1 LFFLITAWQ
10 AGIIITSNYAFLNYL
25 VLVLGFL
32 LLDDQFLSRFVPASL
47 RFPACIPDS
56 VETSPMPEDSSSWK
70 PRARKWTQGFF
81 LTWIFY
87 ATSALMLS
95 MVLPLPLPAFPIRVL
110 EPFRFV
116 NQFGLFAV
124 MTRQRYEIEFQGS
137 NDGENWTP
145 YPFRYKPQALNAAPR
160 IYAPYQPRFDWNL
173 WFASLGRWRQYP
185 FVVQAEERLLVNEPV
200 VLQLFAGNPFLAH
213 PPRQVRAV
221 LWQYWFSDW
230 NEKREQGLWWRREWR
245 GLYAPVLERTADGK
259 NAIIEWPGG
268 SANAPE
274 P

>member
-1 LFFLITAWQ
+1 
-10 AGIIITSNYAFLNYL
+10 
-25 VLVLGFL
+25 
-32 LLDDQFLSRFVPASL
+32 
-47 RFPACIPDS
+47 
-56 VETSPMPEDSSSWK
+56 
-70 PRARKWTQGFF
+70 
-81 LTWIFY
+81 
-87 ATSALMLS
+87 
-95 MVLPLPLPAFPIRVL
+95 
-110 EPFRFV
+110 
-116 NQFGLFAV
+116 
-124 MTRQRYEIEFQGS
+124 
-137 NDGENWTP
+137 
-145 YPFRYKPQALNAAPR
+145 APR

-185 FVVQAEERLLVNEPV
+185 FVVQAGELLLVNEPV

-259 NAIIEWPGG
+259 NALIEWPGG